1 MLLGALLTLS
11 TRLSPFPTLFLLHMI
26 WFQEKHPKISFSN
39 ENKQMLPI
47 ILKPMIW
54 NLNTIS
60 VTIASSNYYRTII
73 DPGVFT
79 GKERIWGKNSHVCSP
94 SCHNNSFTHEKCIP
108 SFPLSNYVNIE
119 WFKIPSLK

>member
-79 GKERIWGKNSHVCSP
+79 GKERIWGKTDTFVHPLVIIIHLHMKNA
-94 SCHNNSFTHEKCIP
+94 
-108 SFPLSNYVNIE
+108 FP
-119 WFKIPSLK
+119 PSLFPIMSILNGSRFHH

>member
-1 MLLGALLTLS
+1 
-11 TRLSPFPTLFLLHMI
+11 
-26 WFQEKHPKISFSN
+26 
-39 ENKQMLPI
+39 MLPI

-79 GKERIWGKNSHVCSP
+79 GKERIWGKTATFVHPLVIIIHLHMKNA
-94 SCHNNSFTHEKCIP
+94 
-108 SFPLSNYVNIE
+108 FP
-119 WFKIPSLK
+119 PSLFPIMSILNGSRFHH